1 MAARAGYLKAPEEP
15 EWNGGSAEDSDM
27 SDSVVSSTAS
37 ITKVSTPT
45 AHSATNPSHSN
56 GKAEG
61 PAHVEVVVRVG
72 TEGISIPGIYI
83 PNIPVKEPE
92 QPPTDPRSW
101 RVAQNVRRCKL
112 ILLCSHPQT

>member
-72 TEGISIPGIYI
+72 TEGISLSRGSISRTY
-83 PNIPVKEPE
+83 
-92 QPPTDPRSW
+92 Q
-101 RVAQNVRRCKL
+101 
-112 ILLCSHPQT
+112 